1 MGGTSTRNFRM
12 FRKLCGDDSLQN
24 VVLVTNMWGQV
35 PFDIGEAREQEL
47 KEQDIFFKPVLDEGA
62 QIKRHNNTLASTQ
75 EILRSVAFKGTV
87 PLRIQKELVDEKKD
101 ITDTDAG
108 EELGRELHEQAVKFK
123 QQQEKLREEME
134 EALKNND
141 EKARVELEKATAK
154 LNEDINRLTS
164 DSARMASSFAD
175 AQRRMQQE
183 LAEARS
189 SRGGFFSHLG
199 PPNGIWATMR
209 QGAPFL
215 HKYANDLFDTVAE
228 TNKDVAARVNII
240 KALLQAV
247 EDDVQEFHKSFRVLS
262 PGSSEASTL
271 GQISED
277 IDRAF
282 EEILKRVHEAFP
294 ALDEAAHHE
303 DRQRFIERL
312 LSEAEIELF
321 EILCMKHKLVDEEAF
336 RRFWRGVSP
345 IVERIVVTTGDLV
358 EQHPKLTAFVVTGV
372 IFMLIPESW
381 FTKPLLRLIGF
392 GPLGPV
398 KGEYIPMVVL

>member
-1 MGGTSTRNFRM
+1 MMLFYVSAFLALCARIQSVHASDTQAFFNRGPNINDSDVESLVAVMGATGSGKTTFINLASGSDLRVGSGLMSCTSDVQTSKPFRLGDRTVRLIDTPGFDDTTRS
-12 FRKLCGDDSLQN
+12 DTD
-24 VVLVTNMWGQV
+24 VLSMISAYLSTTYTDV

-123 QQQEKLREEME
+123 EQQEKLREEME

-199 PPNGIWATMR
+199 R
-209 QGAPFL
+209 
-215 HKYANDLFDTVAE
+215 
-228 TNKDVAARVNII
+228 
-240 KALLQAV
+240 
-247 EDDVQEFHKSFRVLS
+247 
-262 PGSSEASTL
+262 
-271 GQISED
+271 
-277 IDRAF
+277 
-282 EEILKRVHEAFP
+282 
-294 ALDEAAHHE
+294 ALD
-303 DRQRFIERL
+303 
-312 LSEAEIELF
+312 SLF
-321 EILCMKHKLVDEEAF
+321 
-336 RRFWRGVSP
+336 
-345 IVERIVVTTGDLV
+345 
-358 EQHPKLTAFVVTGV
+358 
-372 IFMLIPESW
+372 
-381 FTKPLLRLIGF
+381 
-392 GPLGPV
+392 
-398 KGEYIPMVVL
+398 